1 MAERGPRIGFWLDR
15 IRAQSKETDFYAW
28 YVVFVLTLASI
39 ISYVDRQ
46 ILAIMIG
53 PVRRDL
59 DISDTQVSLLI
70 GAAFA
75 LFFTTLTLPIARLS
89 DRYSRRTIIAVG
101 IFFWSLMTL
110 ACGLAQRYSHLF
122 VARMGVGVGEAAL
135 APAAYSM
142 MSDYFTRERLPLAVG
157 VFQSATFVGTGIAYI
172 AGGYLVEYL
181 ESIPSLSLPFIG
193 EVRSWQVAFFIVSLP
208 GLLLAGVIY
217 LLREPARTGL
227 MRTDEETNPTN
238 ASEVTLADL
247 FRFARSRWKLFSF
260 LFSGFLLMA
269 TQGFALFAWGAEFLI
284 RTHDMSRSEAG
295 LSFGLVALIF
305 GISGSI
311 TGGIASSWIMSRGL
325 LDGTMRVAVFKC
337 VAITPFSA
345 AMGFVSSGSLA
356 IALLIPVT
364 FLMSLTP
371 GLGAAIVQAVTPNQ
385 FRAQMVAVYGIAV
398 GFLSYLLAPLMVA
411 LLTQYVF
418 MRDDAVGYSLG
429 SMALVVYPLAA
440 LVLHLGLKHY
450 REALKAAEK
459 WDAAPATA

>member
-1 MAERGPRIGFWLDR
+1 MTGGWVGR
-15 IRAQSKETDFYAW
+15 IRAALKGTDFYPW
-28 YVVFVLTLASI
+28 YAVFILTLASV

-59 DISDTQVSLLI
+59 DITDTQVSLLI

-101 IFFWSLMTL
+101 IFVWSLMTL

-142 MSDYFTRERLPLAVG
+142 MSDYFTKERLPLAVG

-172 AGGYLVEYL
+172 FGGYLVEYL
-181 ESIPSLSLPFIG
+181 ESIPSLSVPVVG
-193 EVRSWQVAFFIVSLP
+193 EIRSWQAAFFIVSVP

-217 LLREPARTGL
+217 LLREPDRTGL
-227 MRTDEETNPTN
+227 MRAEQNSAAME
-238 ASEVTLADL
+238 ASDVSMADL
-247 FRFARSRWKLFSF
+247 FRFARSRWKLFSL

-295 LSFGLVALIF
+295 LAFGLIALIV

-311 TGGIASSWIMSRGL
+311 TGGIASTWIMSRGIP
-325 LDGTMRVAVFKC
+325 DGTMWVGVFKC
-337 VAITPFSA
+337 VAITPFA
-345 AMGFVSSGSLA
+345 VAMGFVSSGTLA
-356 IALLIPVT
+356 VALLIPVT

-371 GLGAAIVQAVTPNQ
+371 GLGAAIVQSVTPNQ
-385 FRAQMVAVYGIAV
+385 LRAQMVAVYGIAV

-418 MRDDAVGYSLG
+418 LRDDAVGYSLG

-440 LVLHLGLKHY
+440 LVLYLGLKHY
-450 REALKAAEK
+450 RAALTAAET
-459 WDAAPATA
+459 WEAPSKS